1 MRKQQHLVSDSES
14 SLSETILE
22 PNRAQVTMLTM
33 TRMMMVMLIELL
45 SGGKCGRCPVS
56 RRNTNGIARNKV
68 HCLHHHHKHDH
79 DYHKHDPDYDE
90 YDLDYNPHQPG
101 HSPPREPGWN
111 DHLVVSALS
120 GHDIKVKT
128 IAMIVMIKMLYFEY
142 KDHFRNIICRL
153 LEQMEGGSVGG
164 ITTVNMINGTYDD
177 T

>member
-22 PNRAQVTMLTM
+22 PNRAQVTILTM
-33 TRMMMVMLIELL
+33 MMVMMVMLIELL

-128 IAMIVMIKMLYFEY
+128 IAMIMVIKMLYFE
-142 KDHFRNIICRL
+142 
-153 LEQMEGGSVGG
+153 
-164 ITTVNMINGTYDD
+164 
-177 T
+177 

>member
-33 TRMMMVMLIELL
+33 TRMTRMMVMLIELL

-56 RRNTNGIARNKV
+56 RRNTDGIARNKV

-79 DYHKHDPDYDE
+79 DYHE
-90 YDLDYNPHQPG
+90 YDLDHYPHQPG

-128 IAMIVMIKMLYFEY
+128 IAMIMVIKMLYFEY